1 MARSKRAI
9 TVGPSVARPS
19 PPSPRQ
25 RSGTASEAITTIAA
39 VRHFNRFYTRQI
51 GLLDEGLLQ
60 SKFSL
65 TEVRVLFELAH
76 HDDLTA
82 TSLAN
87 LLGIDPGYLSR
98 ILKRFEEGGLLAR
111 RATPHDARQ
120 AVLALTRAGRAAF
133 RPLDQGTDH
142 QIAALLAPLG
152 AAERGSLIQAMRTI
166 ETLLGSEA
174 DTRTPWLLREP
185 RCGDHGWIIHRQAV
199 LYRDEYGFD
208 ATFEALIAEII
219 GAFVRTRDPRKER
232 GWVAERDGRI
242 LGSVFAV
249 RESDA
254 ICKLRLLYVEP
265 GARGLG
271 IGRRLVEECIAFAR
285 ESGYRTLTLW
295 TNDIL
300 LSARRIYEATGFRL
314 ANEERHHSFGHDLV
328 GQNWLLELR

>member
-133 RPLDQGTDH
+133 RPLDQGTEH

-166 ETLLGSEA
+166 ETLLGGEA

-285 ESGYRTLTLW
+285 ETGYRTLTLW

-300 LSARRIYEATGFRL
+300 VAARRIYEAAGFRL
-314 ANEERHHSFGHDLV
+314 ASEERHHSFGHDLV
-328 GQNWLLELR
+328 GQNWVLQLR